1 MANPEKLC
9 LQWNDFKE
17 NTSTAFQNMRG
28 DRDLSDVTLAC
39 EDGQQLDAHK
49 VILASSSPFFMD
61 LLKRNKHPHPLVY
74 MKGIRFVDL
83 TAMIDFLYSGEANIF
98 QDDLDAFLALAEELR
113 LKGLTGSGEK
123 SEGFGKPPEMKATQ
137 EVKPIARM
145 PLSRERCEAKERD
158 RVSVERKIAVNS
170 FAVDTSIEDLDE
182 RIGAM
187 MSFTDKCNE
196 RGRKLVKCNLCGK
209 ESQRADIVRHIEAK
223 HITGVSY
230 SCDICGQISRSRN
243 ALRQH
248 KENQHKSRTFQESRG
263 SSAAQV

>member
-1 MANPEKLC
+1 MANTEKLC
-9 LQWNDFKE
+9 LQWNDFK
-17 NTSTAFQNMRG
+17 NNASTAFQNMRE

-39 EDGQQLDAHK
+39 EDGHQLEAHK

-113 LKGLTGSGEK
+113 LEGLAGSGEK
-123 SEGFGKPPEMKATQ
+123 IEGFGKPPEIKATL
-137 EVKPIARM
+137 EE
-145 PLSRERCEAKERD
+145 LSATQAVPMERSKTKER
-158 RVSVERKIAVNS
+158 ENTYETTIAVNRY
-170 FAVDTSIEDLDE
+170 AVDASIEDVE
-182 RIGAM
+182 EKIESMITVTEKSNG
-187 MSFTDKCNE
+187 
-196 RGRKLVKCNLCGK
+196 RGRLVQCNACGK
-209 ESQRADIVRHIEAK
+209 ESQRLDIVRHIEAK

-230 SCDICGQISRSRN
+230 SCAICGQISRSRN

-248 KENQHKSRTFQESRG
+248 RDYQHKGKIFQESRG

>member
-1 MANPEKLC
+1 MANLEKLC

-39 EDGQQLDAHK
+39 EDGQQLEVHK
-49 VILASSSPFFMD
+49 VILASSSPFFMN

-83 TAMIDFLYSGEANIF
+83 TAIVDFLYSGEANIL

-113 LKGLTGSGEK
+113 LEGLTGSGEK
-123 SEGFGKPPEMKATQ
+123 NEGFGKPPDITATL
-137 EVKPIARM
+137 EG
-145 PLSRERCEAKERD
+145 LSAQQAGHMERSKTKKREEA
-158 RVSVERKIAVNS
+158 SGTTIAVS
-170 FAVDTSIEDLDE
+170 SYAVDASFENVEEKIESMITVTE
-182 RIGAM
+182 KSNG
-187 MSFTDKCNE
+187 
-196 RGRKLVKCNLCGK
+196 RGRLVQCNACGK
-209 ESQRADIVRHIEAK
+209 ESQRVDIVRHIEAK

-243 ALRQH
+243 ALRKH
-248 KENQHKSRTFQESRG
+248 KEYNHKGKIFQESRG
-263 SSAAQV
+263 SSASQV